1 MSKALIGATWLDRRR
16 ERSLVA
22 DLLFIA
28 LLALASPATAKALS
42 LNEALAAAYDNNP
55 QLAAARAAQRKVD
68 EGVPQ
73 ALALRR
79 PTVTG
84 QAGVGATNGAATAS
98 GGSNGTQTETRVGPV
113 GAVALNVP
121 LWTAGRADAAITGA
135 NARIEAGLDSFRA
148 TEQDVLL
155 RAAAAY
161 ADVLRAQN
169 VMDVNRKHE
178 QELDAELAAA
188 KRRFGA
194 GELRGTDVSA
204 TEAQAALGRARVTQ
218 SEGDL
223 DLARQIF
230 RGTVGLEP
238 DHLQSPHLPPGL
250 PARREE
256 SVDAAADSP
265 AVAAASHTV
274 DAARAALTSARA
286 QLRPSLAAT
295 GSVGYPV
302 SSGELVLSIP
312 LLDGGLAESQSRGAK
327 QELEQRRLELDGQR
341 ITARQDAVTAWD
353 SLQTA
358 RAGIGADEAQVQA
371 AQRTR
376 DGLAREAAQGLR
388 TQLDVL
394 ASEQHL
400 LDAELALAGARR
412 DELVGAYRLLAA
424 TGHLSA
430 QELGLPVEPYD
441 AGRYAAATGAPLWD
455 PAEVGHAYRDLRP

>member
-1 MSKALIGATWLDRRR
+1 MRPPRP
-16 ERSLVA
+16 
-22 DLLFIA
+22 
-28 LLALASPATAKALS
+28 AS
-42 LNEALAAAYDNNP
+42 
-55 QLAAARAAQRKVD
+55 
-68 EGVPQ
+68 
-73 ALALRR
+73 
-79 PTVTG
+79 
-84 QAGVGATNGAATAS
+84 
-98 GGSNGTQTETRVGPV
+98 SNGTQTETRVGPV

-121 LWTAGRADAAITGA
+121 LWTAGRADAAIAGA
-135 NARIEAGLDSFRA
+135 NARIEAGLDSLRA

-155 RAAAAY
+155 RAATAY
-161 ADVLRAQN
+161 VDVLRAQN

-218 SEGDL
+218 AEGDL
-223 DLARQIF
+223 DLARQVF
-230 RGTVGLEP
+230 RGTVGAGTR
-238 DHLQSPHLPPGL
+238 SPAIGRDLPPGL

-341 ITARQDAVTAWD
+341 ITARQDAVTAWQA
-353 SLQTA
+353 LQTA
-358 RAGIGADEAQVQA
+358 RAAIGADEAQVQA